1 MKKRLVLAVLISGS
15 GSNLQAIIDAIEA
28 GTLDARIACVICN
41 NPDAYGLQ
49 RATRHG
55 LPIKIIDHRNYPDR
69 EQYDAELRQQLES
82 IAPDYIVLAGYM
94 RILGAEFVGSF
105 EYRILNIHPALLPA
119 YKGLDTHQRALANS
133 ETEHGVSIHLVTAE
147 LDDGPVL
154 LQASYPIENGDT
166 VADLQSKG
174 HRLEHQMYPMVLRWI
189 SESKLIIDDNGQIHH
204 DQTLLENPIQ
214 FSA

>member
-55 LPIKIIDHRNYPDR
+55 LPIQIIDHRSYSSR
-69 EQYDAELRQQLES
+69 AQYDAELRRQLEL

-94 RILGAEFVGSF
+94 RILSAEFVRAF
-105 EYRILNIHPALLPA
+105 EHRILNIHPALLPA
-119 YKGLDTHQRALANS
+119 YKGLDTHQRALANA

-147 LDDGPVL
+147 LDDGPIL
-154 LQASYPIENGDT
+154 LQASYPIEDGDT
-166 VADLQSKG
+166 VADLQKKG
-174 HRLEHQMYPMVLRWI
+174 RQLEHQMYPAVLRWI
-189 SESKLIIDDNGQIHH
+189 SESKLIIDTNGQIFH
-204 DQTLLENPIQ
+204 DQTSLDNPLQ
-214 FSA
+214 FNA

>member
-1 MKKRLVLAVLISGS
+1 MSQLVLAVLISGS

-28 GTLDARIACVICN
+28 GTLNARIACVLSN

-49 RATRHG
+49 RATRHR
-55 LPIKIIDHRNYPDR
+55 LPVEIIDHRSYPSR
-69 EQYDAELRQQLES
+69 EQYDAELRRRLEA

-94 RILGAEFVGSF
+94 RILSAEFVRAF
-105 EYRILNIHPALLPA
+105 EQRILNIHPALLPA
-119 YKGLDTHQRALANS
+119 YKGLDTHQRALDNG

-154 LQASYPIENGDT
+154 LQASYPIENGDS
-166 VADLQSKG
+166 VADLRTRGQ
-174 HRLEHQMYPMVLRWI
+174 RLEHQMYPTVLRWI
-189 SESKLIIDDNGQIHH
+189 SENKLIIDDHGQIHH
-204 DQTLLENPIQ
+204 DQTLLDNPLQ

>member
-1 MKKRLVLAVLISGS
+1 MSQLVLAVLISGS

-28 GTLDARIACVICN
+28 GTLNARIACVLSN

-49 RATRHG
+49 RATRHR
-55 LPIKIIDHRNYPDR
+55 LPVEIIDHRSYPSR
-69 EQYDAELRQQLES
+69 EQYDAELRRRLEA

-94 RILGAEFVGSF
+94 RILSAEFVRAF
-105 EYRILNIHPALLPA
+105 EHRILNIHPALLPA
-119 YKGLDTHQRALANS
+119 YKGLDTHQRALDNG

-154 LQASYPIENGDT
+154 LQASYPIENGDS
-166 VADLQSKG
+166 VADLRTRGQ
-174 HRLEHQMYPMVLRWI
+174 RLEHQMYPTVLRWI
-189 SESKLIIDDNGQIHH
+189 SENKLIIDDHGQIHH
-204 DQTLLENPIQ
+204 DQTLLDNPLQ